1 MNEEI
6 WLNQFEFNK
15 KFFQDKGLDVEN
27 LSTKEKVKWA
37 KEFYFHIS
45 KELTDLVNCL
55 PHWKMHYQNEEIDE
69 SLIKSNLKEEY
80 IDSLKYLMGLGQLL
94 EIKYDDII
102 TVYDAKTA
110 VVEQKYVQN
119 KQIEELR
126 NTEIVIFDIDGVIN
140 NYPDCYLDWVSEKFG
155 TRYKNMDDIKG
166 KLDIQTY
173 ENIKEQYRLSGAK
186 KDQPINLDTK
196 RVMQEIHSQG
206 HKIVLY
212 TARPAARYKRIFSDT
227 LTWLNKNEIPF
238 DAIYWTDFQKE
249 DFYKLGF
256 QVRFIVEDDIRNAKF
271 FSKEGYRVYLL
282 NYDHNQ
288 GYEHPNIVRID
299 STLEILNKEDF

>member
-94 EIKYDDII
+94 GIKYDDII

-186 KDQPINLDTK
+186 QDQPINPDTK